1 MGALLMCDLI
11 VGEGKDAG
19 IIEGGQ
25 TFMRLL
31 VLFKTGN
38 VGPEPPINLRPL
50 NILMAAILR
59 IGWINYILQETP
71 TILQIFNTNL
81 TGTRI
86 YW

>member
-1 MGALLMCDLI
+1 MCALLMCHLI

-19 IIEGGQ
+19 IIDGGQ

-59 IGWINYILQETP
+59 IGWINYSSQKSFMVGGWWVTLQ
-71 TILQIFNTNL
+71 L
-81 TGTRI
+81 
-86 YW
+86 